1 VPYRT
6 DLAMESHEILKQAKR
21 ADTIPG
27 ISAKEETYHGFTV
40 STVEVNDTIGAKA
53 IGKPIGTY
61 VTVTID
67 PLLQRQE
74 NAFPTACKVISKQ
87 LHKIL
92 PDRLRS
98 CLVAG
103 IGNPNITPD
112 AVGPFTVKHIMVT
125 RHIIDSMPAVF
136 GHFLPVSAVSP
147 GVLGMTGV
155 ETGELLKGIVSR
167 VRSDCVIAVDALAAR
182 SVNRL
187 CTTIQLSDTGIVP
200 GSGIGNARC
209 AIDRKTIGVPVIAIG
224 VPTVVDA
231 VTLAHDLIPH
241 SDAAMHIPP
250 QASQMMVTP
259 REIDQRVS
267 DVSKLIGY
275 SINFALHNDLTMAD
289 MELFLS

>member
-1 VPYRT
+1 MPYRT
-6 DLAMESHEILKQAKR
+6 DLAMESHELIKQAEH

-27 ISAKEETYHGFTV
+27 ISAGEETECGFTV
-40 STVEVNDTIGAKA
+40 TTVEVNDTIGAKA
-53 IGKPIGTY
+53 ISKPIGTY
-61 VTVTID
+61 ITVTID

-74 NAFPTACKVISKQ
+74 NAFPTACEVISKQ

-92 PDRLRS
+92 PNGLRS

-103 IGNPNITPD
+103 IGNPHITPD
-112 AVGPFTVKHIMVT
+112 AIGPLTVKHIMVT
-125 RHIIDSMPAVF
+125 RHMVDSMPTVF

-167 VRSDCVIAVDALAAR
+167 VRPDCVIVVDALAAR
-182 SVNRL
+182 SMNRL

-209 AIDRKTIGVPVIAIG
+209 AIDHELLGIPVIAIG
-224 VPTVVDA
+224 VPTVLDA
-231 VTLAHDLIPH
+231 VTLAHDLLPQ
-241 SDAAMHIPP
+241 SDAAKHIPQ
-250 QASQMMVTP
+250 QAARMMVTP
-259 REIDQRVS
+259 REIDQLVA

-275 SINFALHNDLTMAD
+275 SINFALHDDLDMAD